1 MSIPPKRLSQEWWA
15 TVTHELQAHV
25 REEERFIEGYR
36 ELVDVIGDQGMRRLV
51 QLIIEDE
58 ERHHELMRRIARE
71 ARGDGRDESASAA
84 PRFSPEDAN
93 RLLELTERFLDAERE
108 DRRRLRA
115 LADTLHPLEHDS
127 LWPLMLELMEID
139 TRKHVR
145 ILEYLRARMRA
156 AQR

>member
-58 ERHHELMRRIARE
+58 ERHHQLMGRMARE
-71 ARGDGRDESASAA
+71 ARGDGRDEGASAA

-115 LADTLHPLEHDS
+115 LADTLRPLEHDS

-145 ILEYLRARMRA
+145 VLEYLRARMRA